1 VATASRLYFPGPVAH
16 FQHTMKRFGLS
27 DIAVI
32 GLAFLLAPTLART
45 QTNDLPHF
53 QEVLR
58 LLRANLPDVT
68 DDDLNRAAV
77 QGLLDHFR
85 PRVLVVTN
93 EPVVTPTTAPAVSH
107 SVVYEHAFGY
117 LRLQRVTAG
126 VADEFG
132 SALDRLRSAQALKGL
147 VLDLRFANG
156 DDYRAAATL
165 ADRFLT
171 KEQPLLEWG
180 ESSARSTAKSGVTNL
195 PLAVLVNRET
205 SGSAEAL
212 AELLR
217 VTRVALLVGSPTA
230 GQAYTF
236 REFTLANGPR
246 LRIAGAPV
254 RVGEDLLLTNRVAP
268 DIAVDVPAE
277 QERVHFAD
285 PFKVLTAA
293 PTITGASA
301 FAAAARTN
309 RALRPRLN
317 EAELVRRQREQAPE
331 DLPLPASRP
340 QDSDRE
346 EKVLQDAALVRA
358 LDLLKGIALVSRAG
372 RS

>member
-1 VATASRLYFPGPVAH
+1 MKQFGFSHVAA
-16 FQHTMKRFGLS
+16 
-27 DIAVI
+27 I
-32 GLAFLLAPTLART
+32 GLAFLLAPALARA
-45 QTNDLPHF
+45 QSDDLPHF

-68 DDDLNRAAV
+68 EDDLNRAAV
-77 QGLLDHFR
+77 QGLLDGFR
-85 PRVLVVTN
+85 PRVLLVTN
-93 EPVVTPTTAPAVSH
+93 EPVATPTTAPAISR
-107 SVVYEHAFGY
+107 SAVYEQAFGY
-117 LRLQRVTAG
+117 LRVQRVTAG

-132 SALDRLRSAQALKGL
+132 AELDRLRSAQALKGL
-147 VLDLRFANG
+147 VLDLRFADG
-156 DDYRAAATL
+156 EDYRAAAAL

-205 SGSAEAL
+205 SGAAEAL

-217 VTRVALLVGSPTA
+217 VSRVALLVGSPTA

-236 REFTLANGPR
+236 REFTLANGPT

-254 RVGEDLLLTNRVAP
+254 RVGEDLVMTNRVAP

-277 QERVHFAD
+277 QEKTHYAD
-285 PFKVLTAA
+285 PFKQLAAA
-293 PTITGASA
+293 PRAEGAA
-301 FAAAARTN
+301 ALGAAARTN

-317 EAELVRRQREQAPE
+317 EAELVRRQREQQTLDEPPLTALTAPR
-331 DLPLPASRP
+331 L
-340 QDSDRE
+340 DSTHQ
-346 EKVLQDAALVRA
+346 EKTLQDAALVRA
-358 LDLLKGIALVSRAG
+358 LDLLKGIALVGRAG
-372 RS
+372 RP

>member
-1 VATASRLYFPGPVAH
+1 
-16 FQHTMKRFGLS
+16 MKRFGLS
-27 DIAVI
+27 DVALI
-32 GLAFLLAPTLART
+32 GLAFLLAPAPVRA
-45 QTNDLPHF
+45 QTNELPHF

-68 DDDLNRAAV
+68 DDELNRAAV

-85 PRVLVVTN
+85 PRVLLVTN
-93 EPVVTPTTAPAVSH
+93 GPAPALATAPAISR
-107 SVVYEHAFGY
+107 SAVYEQTFGY
-117 LRLQRVTAG
+117 LRVQSVTADL
-126 VADEFG
+126 VDEFG

-147 VLDLRFANG
+147 VLDLRFADG
-156 DDYRAAATL
+156 DDYRAAASL

-195 PLAVLVNRET
+195 PLAVLVNRDT
-205 SGSAEAL
+205 SGAAEAL

-254 RVGEDLLLTNRVAP
+254 RVGEDQVLTNRVTP

-277 QERVHFAD
+277 QERIHFAD
-285 PFKVLTAA
+285 PYRQLAAA
-293 PTITGASA
+293 PTPTGASA

-317 EAELVRRQREQAPE
+317 EAELVRRQREQQAPE

-340 QDSDRE
+340 QDSVRE
-346 EKVLQDAALVRA
+346 EKTLQDAALVRA
-358 LDLLKGIALVSRAG
+358 LDLLKGIALVSRAS
-372 RS
+372 RP

>member
-1 VATASRLYFPGPVAH
+1 
-16 FQHTMKRFGLS
+16 MKRFGMNRV
-27 DIAVI
+27 AAI
-32 GLAFLLAPTLART
+32 GLAFLLAPALARA
-45 QTNDLPHF
+45 QSGDLPHF

-85 PRVLVVTN
+85 PRVLLVTN
-93 EPVVTPTTAPAVSH
+93 EPAATPTTAPSISRSAI
-107 SVVYEHAFGY
+107 YEHAFGY
-117 LRLQRVTAG
+117 LRVQRVTPG

-132 SALDRLRSAQALKGL
+132 SELDRLRSAQALKGL
-147 VLDLRFANG
+147 VLDLRFAG
-156 DDYRAAATL
+156 GEDYRAAASL

-180 ESSARSTAKSGVTNL
+180 ESSARSTAKSEVTNL
-195 PLAVLVNRET
+195 PLAVLVNRQT
-205 SGSAEAL
+205 SGAAEAL

-254 RVGEDLLLTNRVAP
+254 RVGEDLVLTNRVAP
-268 DIAVDVPAE
+268 DIAVDVATE
-277 QERVHFAD
+277 QERIHFAD
-285 PFKVLTAA
+285 PFKQLAAA
-293 PTITGASA
+293 PPTTDASA
-301 FAAAARTN
+301 LAAAARTN

-317 EAELVRRQREQAPE
+317 EAELVRRQREQQTPE
-331 DLPLPASRP
+331 DLPLPPSRP
-340 QDSDRE
+340 DSTRE
-346 EKVLQDAALVRA
+346 EKTLQDAALVRA
-358 LDLLKGIALVSRAG
+358 LDLLKGIAVVGRAG
-372 RS
+372 RP